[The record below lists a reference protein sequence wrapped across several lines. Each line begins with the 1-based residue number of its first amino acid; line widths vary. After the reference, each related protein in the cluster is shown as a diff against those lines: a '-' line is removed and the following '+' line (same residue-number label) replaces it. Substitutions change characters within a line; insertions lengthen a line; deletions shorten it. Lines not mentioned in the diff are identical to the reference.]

1 MSDYMFMLESHLS
14 ADQNRV
20 LAEVQSAA
28 GEANLSL
35 FLTGGAMRD
44 MLAGFP
50 IRDLDFTT
58 EGEAAKLAKAL
69 ASRLHAAIS
78 EDDEGR
84 GAFELRVPGGLT
96 AQIAMARRERYP
108 KPGAKPEV
116 SPATIHEDLRYRD
129 FTVNSIA
136 LSLNRASRGLLI
148 DPTNGLGDI
157 ERKELRTAYN
167 YALYDD
173 PSRILRLV
181 RLRVRLAFAIEERTA
196 SQYANVRAEKLEE
209 KIPPRRLF
217 EELRQIADEPNP
229 TDVLHA
235 LEQENLLG
243 VFSAALTGGKLNTA
257 GLARLQKAQ
266 QAVPAGVKFPVQNFG
281 LFLSFLTEKFTPKD
295 KAALVKTTAMRKAEV
310 EAWQKLDTHAKK
322 LERDLK
328 SPKLNRPSH
337 VYNALSK
344 VPGEEILFVLART
357 QARVVQDRIRN
368 YLQKY
373 LPMAQEVTDD
383 EVKAVG
389 VQPGT
394 PKFEKAKLELIGKKL
409 NARPKKPAPEEVE
422 PPPPAPPP
430 TGPAPLRRAYSRQP
444 SAR

>member
-1 MSDYMFMLESHLS
+1 MFMLESHLS
-14 ADQNRV
+14 ADQNRL

-44 MLAGFP
+44 MIAGFP

-58 EGEAAKLAKAL
+58 EGDPAKLAKAL
-69 ASRLHAAIS
+69 GSRLHASVS
-78 EDDEGR
+78 EDEER
-84 GAFELRVPGGLT
+84 ASAFELRLPSGLT
-96 AQIAMARRERYP
+96 AQIAMARRETYP
-108 KPGAKPEV
+108 KPGAKPHV
-116 SPATIHEDLRYRD
+116 APATIHEDLRYRD

-157 ERKELRTAYN
+157 ERKELRTTYN

-173 PSRILRLV
+173 PSRILRLI
-181 RLRVRLAFAIEERTA
+181 RLRVRLGFTIEERTA
-196 SQYANVRAEKLEE
+196 SQYANVREEKLEE
-209 KIPPRRLF
+209 KIAPRRLL
-217 EELRQIADEPNP
+217 EELRQIAEEPNP
-229 TDVLHA
+229 VEVLQA
-235 LEQENLLG
+235 LDQENLLLL
-243 VFSAALTGGKLNTA
+243 FSPALAGARLNTA

-266 QAVPAGVKFPVQNFG
+266 QTVPAGVSFPVQALG
-281 LFLSFLTEKFTPKD
+281 LFLWFLTEKFTPREKTALI
-295 KAALVKTTAMRKAEV
+295 KATAMRKAEV
-310 EAWQKLDTHAKK
+310 EAWQKLDARAKK
-322 LERDLK
+322 IERDLK

-373 LPMAQEVTDD
+373 LPMAQEVTEE
-383 EVKAVG
+383 EVKAAG

-394 PKFEKAKLELIGKKL
+394 PKFEKARLEIIGKKL
-409 NARPKKPAPEEVE
+409 NARPKKPAPEELE
-422 PPPPAPPP
+422 PPPPPPP
-430 TGPAPLRRAYSRQP
+430 AGPAPLRRAYSRQP